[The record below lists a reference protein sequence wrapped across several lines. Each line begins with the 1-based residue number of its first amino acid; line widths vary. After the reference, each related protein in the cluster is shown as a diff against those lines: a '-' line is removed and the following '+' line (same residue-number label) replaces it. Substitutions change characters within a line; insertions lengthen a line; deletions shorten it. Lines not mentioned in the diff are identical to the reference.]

1 MCYQAFLGFALGD
14 YHARKM
20 SDQLI
25 GTEIVE
31 TLLGF
36 SQKVEAL
43 TFFSNILFT
52 NSLIKDLVL
61 EEVFACFDSTL
72 FCSLCKGRVFN
83 LQVIVL
89 GAIMT
94 TFYGF
99 LLSVDISQLGVY
111 PTGVALLPRNEV
123 FFRCQLIKSL
133 CKILTE
139 NIEPRFNVL
148 IFVVHH

>member
-1 MCYQAFLGFALGD
+1 
-14 YHARKM
+14 M
-20 SDQLI
+20 SDELI

-36 SQKVEAL
+36 SQKYEAL
-43 TFFSNILFT
+43 KFFPDILLT
-52 NSLIKDLVL
+52 YSLLKDLVL
-61 EEVFACFDSTL
+61 EEVFAWFDSTL
-72 FCSLCKGRVFN
+72 IFGLCKKRVFN
-83 LQVIVL
+83 PQVVVL

-99 LLSVDISQLGVY
+99 LLSVDMSQLGVY
-111 PTGVALLPRNEV
+111 PPGVTPLPWNEV

-139 NIEPRFNVL
+139 NIEPRVNVL
-148 IFVVHH
+148 IFVIIFVIFQHNMDYKSL